1 MGYPPRDGASQ
12 VGDGARP
19 TADTGNRLRVNPGGR
34 VANARYHHCCASY
47 HDIAT
52 RYHHC
57 CASYHDIAT
66 RYHHCCASYHDIAT
80 RYHHCCARYHG
91 SRRCDQ
97 PLRSSQAGTGTLPRC
112 VHAGA

>member
-1 MGYPPRDGASQ
+1 MAARVMSADGLKVVAVVSSDTPRFQ
-12 VGDGARP
+12 
-19 TADTGNRLRVNPGGR
+19 RLMMAV
-34 VANARYHHCCASY
+34 
-47 HDIAT
+47 
-52 RYHHC
+52 
-57 CASYHDIAT
+57 
-66 RYHHCCASYHDIAT
+66 HDIAT

>member
-1 MGYPPRDGASQ
+1 VGYPPRDGASQ

-57 CASYHDIAT
+57 CA
-66 RYHHCCASYHDIAT
+66 RYHHCCARYHDIAT